1 MAALAES
8 RVCLTSDPTRLGVH
22 RNEFEAGAADEEV
35 EIAEAFRSEDDHED
49 HEDTKNRNRSPDRA
63 SVETRR

>member
-22 RNEFEAGAADEEV
+22 RNECDAGAADDEV
-35 EIAEAFRSEDDHED
+35 EIAEAFRSEHD